1 MYRPALAAQIAA
13 YLIIKE
19 GGSINCLKLTKLLYF
34 VDRTYLLKYGSL
46 LTGDTYAALPN
57 GPVLSQTLDAT
68 RFGLVPE
75 WNALIA
81 DAGNYTVALADPSL
95 SLEHLDLLS
104 VASEEVINEVYAKY
118 GHLNNWEIRNL
129 THTPK
134 ECPEWHN
141 PGSSSIPISYQD
153 VLKLHGKT
161 DAEISSTIQ
170 AIKEQEAYVE
180 FLSQMV

>member
-1 MYRPALAAQIAA
+1 M
-13 YLIIKE
+13 
-19 GGSINCLKLTKLLYF
+19 LL
-34 VDRTYLLKYGSL
+34 LLMQA
-46 LTGDTYAALPN
+46 T
-57 GPVLSQTLDAT
+57 TLWH
-68 RFGLVPE
+68 P
-75 WNALIA
+75 
-81 DAGNYTVALADPSL
+81 DPSL

-129 THTPK
+129 THTSK

>member
-1 MYRPALAAQIAA
+1 MD
-13 YLIIKE
+13 
-19 GGSINCLKLTKLLYF
+19 SS
-34 VDRTYLLKYGSL
+34 DRTYLLKYGSL

-104 VASEEVINEVYAKY
+104 DASEEVINEVYAKY
-118 GHLNNWEIRNL
+118 GHLRGLPKIIRDRN
-129 THTPK
+129 
-134 ECPEWHN
+134 
-141 PGSSSIPISYQD
+141 
-153 VLKLHGKT
+153 
-161 DAEISSTIQ
+161 
-170 AIKEQEAYVE
+170 
-180 FLSQMV
+180 F